1 MDLRDIKEFFR
12 DFMGYI
18 ITFAIVIFIFTFIV
32 SFHPIAGNSMVPSL
46 EEGNII
52 MVSKF
57 THRFFDIKRN
67 KIVIIKKDGKSY
79 VKRIIGLPGENI
91 KFLNNVLYIN
101 GKGYSESFLGDVT
114 TDDFDLKN
122 ICNVD
127 LCSDDKIPNN
137 YYFVLGD
144 NRNNSKDSRSS
155 DFGLVHIDEIQ
166 GIGVFKM
173 WPINDLS
180 KI

>member
-18 ITFAIVIFIFTFIV
+18 VTFVIIIFIFTFIV

-67 KIVIIKKDGKSY
+67 KIVILKKDGKTY
-79 VKRIIGLPGENI
+79 VKRVVGLPGENI
-91 KFLNNVLYIN
+91 KFVDNVLYID
-101 GKGYSESFLGDVT
+101 GKGYNESFLGNVT

-122 ICNVD
+122 ICD
-127 LCSDDKIPNN
+127 IEMCPDEKIPSD

-144 NRNNSKDSRSS
+144 NRNNSKDSRSV

-166 GIGVFKM
+166 GVGVFNI
-173 WPINDLS
+173 WPVNNIG